1 VQGIGDMTNPPRRGF
16 GGFLRAFGRGI
27 NIARLVIINVV
38 FFGILFLILGLLFRG
53 PPKVVSD
60 TVLLLKPSG
69 MLVEQY
75 SIDPAQR
82 AFARASGQPAGQVQ
96 VRDLVAAIDRA
107 AHDSRIKR
115 ILLDPSELQLGG
127 MGALE
132 EVGAAL
138 DRFRAT
144 GKPVI
149 AWGTDFGQM
158 QYLLAAHANEVYL
171 DPAGSVSITGLSDYR
186 SYFKTLLDKLGI
198 TAHLFRVGQ
207 YKSAAEPFVLDAPSQ
222 PALAA
227 DQYWMGGLWNTWLAE
242 VGKLRHIDP
251 ATLDKEIDSLAT
263 EIPAMQGNTAA
274 LALKFHWVDGL
285 ATREDMVRMMQKHG
299 VVTDNGT
306 GFRAVD
312 LDHYLPQAVEVGIGK
327 PQVAVI
333 VAEGDIVSGRQSAG
347 KIGGESTAALIR
359 RARADRN
366 VRAIVLRVDSPGGEA
381 FAAEQIRREVVLAER
396 AGKPVIVSMG
406 DVAASGGYWISMN
419 ANRIF
424 AEPDTIT
431 GSIGIFGL
439 YFTASDG
446 LAKLGINTAGQG
458 TTPLAGAF
466 DVRRPLDPALGA
478 MIQSTIDRGYRQFV
492 GNVAKARD
500 KGYADIDAIA
510 QGRVW
515 TGEQALERGLVD
527 QMGDLHDA
535 IAYAAKDAKLGS
547 NFMVRYLEPP
557 TSPLQR
563 FFEGV
568 GNSATARAL
577 AGLGVH
583 LPASWLAA
591 VPELAPALSMLE
603 HARPGKPVTYAYCFC
618 RLRP

>member
-1 VQGIGDMTNPPRRGF
+1 MSNPPGRGF
-16 GGFLRAFGRGI
+16 GGFLRALGRGI
-27 NIARLVIINVV
+27 NITRLVIINVV
-38 FFGILFLILGLLFRG
+38 FFGILFLILALLFRG
-53 PPKVVSD
+53 VPKVGPD
-60 TVLLLKPSG
+60 TVLLLKPTG
-69 MLVEQY
+69 VLVEQY

-82 AFARASGQPAGQVQ
+82 AFARAFGRPVGQVQ

-107 AHDSRIKR
+107 ARDSRIKR
-115 ILLDPSELQLGG
+115 IMLDPSGLQFGG

-171 DPAGSVSITGLSDYR
+171 DPEGSVSITGLSDYR
-186 SYFKTLLDKLGI
+186 SYFKALLDKLGI

-207 YKSAAEPFVLDAPSQ
+207 YKSAAEPFILDAPS
-222 PALAA
+222 PAALAA

-242 VGKLRHIDP
+242 VGKLRHLDP
-251 ATLDKEIDSLAT
+251 ATLGAEVDSLPT
-263 EIPAMQGNTAA
+263 EIPAVQGNAAA

-299 VVTDNGT
+299 VATDNGT

-312 LDHYLPQAVEVGIGK
+312 LDHYLPQTINVGLGK

-333 VAEGDIVSGRQSAG
+333 VAEGDIVGGRQG
-347 KIGGESTAALIR
+347 PGRIGGESTAALIR
-359 RARADRN
+359 NARADRN

-406 DVAASGGYWISMN
+406 DVAASGGYWVSMN

-446 LAKLGINTAGQG
+446 LAKLGIHTAGQG

-478 MIQSTIDRGYRQFV
+478 MIQATIDRGYREFV

-500 KGYADIDAIA
+500 KSYADIDAIA

-515 TGEQALERGLVD
+515 TGVQALKRGLVD
-527 QMGDLHDA
+527 QIGGLHDA
-535 IAYAAKDAKLGS
+535 IAYAAKDARLGS
-547 NFMVRYLEPP
+547 RFVVRYIEPRS
-557 TSPLQR
+557 SPLER
-563 FFEGV
+563 FLEGA
-568 GNSATARAL
+568 GSSATARAL
-577 AGLGVH
+577 ASLGLHV
-583 LPASWLAA
+583 PQAWLAA
-591 VPELAPALSMLE
+591 VPEIAPALALLE
-603 HARPGKPVTYAYCFC
+603 HAQPGKPTTYAYCFC
-618 RLRP
+618 RLQP